1 MPHIVARGISVEQM
15 SKISTSL
22 VEQLAA
28 ACECG
33 RDNFM
38 LECIHVTSVFDGGQV
53 KTFPFIEVA
62 WFERGHV
69 IRNRVAAILTEHV
82 QSLGIAEVEVAF
94 RTYREDSYYING
106 TRCD

>member
-1 MPHIVARGISVEQM
+1 MPHLVARGLSVEQLCT
-15 SKISTSL
+15 ISQSL
-22 VEQLAA
+22 VDELAV
-28 ACECG
+28 ACGCG

-38 LECIHVTSVFDGGQV
+38 LECLPVVSVFDGRQV
-53 KTFPFIEVA
+53 ETFPFIEVA

-82 QSLGIAEVEVAF
+82 RSLGIAEVEVAF